1 MEWIFRYFKIFLM
14 KYIASKYISFDRKNT
29 PQILDTMRK
38 EMKCSL
44 MNFQGKKTKKNNLIK
59 MIKSITRGQQKK
71 NLLI

>member
-1 MEWIFRYFKIFLM
+1 M